1 MNLTSTEDVSQLQ
14 IHPLNSFKTI
24 NPWSY
29 ALGSCFLLLGLL
41 SARRLYD
48 SDLGYHLRT
57 GQWIVENLKF
67 PSKEVFCYS
76 VLNHA
81 YLDIHWLY
89 QVSLYLLYGLGG
101 FRLISLLEIIL
112 LFAIFFITWKRMEIS
127 ESPPWVCVPFLAATL
142 LACELRFQARPE
154 ILSWLFLSLDLLILE
169 LRAKRIKDLLIFLPF
184 IQCLWAN
191 VEGLFP
197 LGLGLIAVFSI
208 SSFFDIRGGD
218 RKLLGIFALSLLA
231 GLVNPYLINGML
243 FPIQLLKTLGS
254 SSVFDQSISEFQ
266 PPWTLARRFLFVP
279 SLYLMAYE
287 LFSLCLLVLF
297 LATFRQRK
305 IQDWAL
311 AVSLFGLSA
320 TAMRN
325 IPLFMLACSPLAAAS
340 WKDLKGEVVQKLEKL
355 FLSKAWIAWV
365 FALFLLGLGLRTV
378 TNAYYISDR
387 RIDRFGWGLDEKE
400 VPLRA
405 CQFMRDNHLTGKI
418 LNEMFAGG
426 WLDWKGPQLTFIDG
440 RLELMGPELYSEY
453 IDSLNEGGVTRLINR
468 IQPDIIVFKTT
479 LANQWILDLRKWAD
493 WRPVFLDES
502 TAIYLRRGYND
513 PIPSLDYERLLSERD
528 ISKTISLE
536 ARKIVE
542 ASPPSPLECFIDDFC
557 RPTIYPVGLSA
568 MGVFADQSGHP
579 EFGEPLLLEAIRE
592 SRGRYYDFFFN
603 LGQLYF
609 YNQQVL
615 GARYCMA
622 RVLKDSPSNAQ
633 AIKIMSFLPQ

>member
-1 MNLTSTEDVSQLQ
+1 MRSFLGAQPP
-14 IHPLNSFKTI
+14 HLNT
-24 NPWSY
+24 
-29 ALGSCFLLLGLL
+29 
-41 SARRLYD
+41 
-48 SDLGYHLRT
+48 
-57 GQWIVENLKF
+57 
-67 PSKEVFCYS
+67 
-76 VLNHA
+76 
-81 YLDIHWLY
+81 
-89 QVSLYLLYGLGG
+89 
-101 FRLISLLEIIL
+101 
-112 LFAIFFITWKRMEIS
+112 
-127 ESPPWVCVPFLAATL
+127 
-142 LACELRFQARPE
+142 ELRFQARPE

-191 VEGLFP
+191 VEGLLP
-197 LGLGLIAVFSI
+197 SGLGLIAVFSI
-208 SSFFDIRGGD
+208 SSFRYTGWRSKTPGD
-218 RKLLGIFALSLLA
+218 LRFIPARWFGESLFNKRDA
-231 GLVNPYLINGML
+231 VS
-243 FPIQLLKTLGS
+243 IQLLKTLGS